1 MDDLLGDF
9 VAETRETLEA
19 LSGEIVAWELAPDDR
34 SRLDAIF
41 RFVHT
46 VKGSCGF
53 LDLPRLEKLSHAAE
67 DVLADCRGDR
77 RRPDAA
83 LVSAVLGV
91 IDRIAEL
98 TDAIESGAIIPDAE
112 DALLIAAL
120 QPQAGAAPAPAAPEV
135 PAEAPAAVQAEDDIL
150 ASALA
155 AIAEVGEIAIEE
167 IDEPVVE
174 AEPIAAAAPSPAPQ
188 APATPS
194 TGAQTPR
201 AVARTI
207 RLPVDLLD
215 RMMAGVSDMVL
226 ARNELA
232 RRLRENGSDSSTE
245 VSFERLSHCIAEMRD
260 SITRTRMARVENLF
274 TALPRMVRDISA
286 ELGKQVTLEVDGG
299 DVELDREMIEM
310 IRDPLTHIVRN
321 AIDHGIETPEA
332 RVAVGKPMSG
342 RLHVSARQVGNQIL
356 IEVIDD
362 GRGIDADRLVAKAIG
377 AGILS
382 QERAATLNWER
393 KLELIFE
400 PGLSTA
406 QAVTAISGR
415 GVGMDV
421 VRANVERIGGLVDIE
436 SRPGQGLRL
445 TLRVPLTL
453 TIIPALTIS
462 GGGQHFAIPRS
473 AIDEIVRIGGEAV
486 RIGELGGA
494 RIVFIRGTR
503 LPVVSLAS
511 VLGVEERGDT
521 TNLVVLKLSGGA
533 RYALAVEA
541 VHDHEELV
549 VKPAAPV
556 VMACGIYGGTT
567 LPDNSRPMLLLDVAG
582 VAEKAG
588 VRREDKAEAVSDD
601 HEEEAQEAGAV
612 PVLLFRDLDG
622 IERGIPLALVERI
635 EDCFAGSISKTAGRE
650 RLNIDGRLVPLVSCG
665 APIVDSKVRV
675 LRMRDGPEELAYAI
689 DSVIDIV
696 PVTIELQRS
705 MIPGPVAGVMLVEE
719 RPVEFLDAFWLF
731 AQGLGSAAKADKR
744 PVCLLS
750 DEDPWTRQV
759 LGPLVDAAG
768 YTVIYS
774 EDESAAPADLVIMA
788 DGADHPAE
796 LGAGAVVRL
805 RQGMEERGGS
815 PGSLWRYDRIGLAE
829 ELRRHWNK
837 RSA

>member
-19 LSGEIVAWELAPDDR
+19 LTGEIVAWEAAPDDR
-34 SRLDAIF
+34 ARLDSIF

-53 LDLPRLEKLSHAAE
+53 LDLPRLERLSHAAE
-67 DVLADCRGDR
+67 DVLADVRGDR
-77 RRPDAA
+77 RKPDAQ
-83 LVSAVLGV
+83 LVSAVLAV
-91 IDRIAEL
+91 IDRIVEL
-98 TDAIESGAIIPDAE
+98 ADAIESGTAIADSDE
-112 DALLIAAL
+112 HLIAAL
-120 QPQAGAAPAPAAPEV
+120 QPGAAEAAATGAPRLAAEPV
-135 PAEAPAAVQAEDDIL
+135 QPAEQQGGGS
-150 ASALA
+150 ASSA
-155 AIAEVGEIAIEE
+155 
-167 IDEPVVE
+167 
-174 AEPIAAAAPSPAPQ
+174 
-188 APATPS
+188 
-194 TGAQTPR
+194 R
-201 AVARTI
+201 AVSRTI

-232 RRLRENGSDSSTE
+232 RRLRDSGAESATD
-245 VSFERLSHCIAEMRD
+245 VAFERLSICVAEMRD
-260 SITRTRMARVENLF
+260 AITRTRMARVENLF
-274 TALPRMVRDISA
+274 TALPHMVRDISA
-286 ELGKQVTLEVDGG
+286 ELGKLVQLEIDGG

-321 AIDHGIETPEA
+321 AIDHGIEPPEA
-332 RVAVGKPMSG
+332 RILAGKPKTG

-362 GRGIDADRLVAKAIG
+362 GRGIDADRLVQKALAVGLIN
-377 AGILS
+377 
-382 QERAATLNWER
+382 QDRAASLSWER

-406 QAVTAISGR
+406 QQVTAISGR

-421 VRANVERIGGLVDIE
+421 VRANVERIGGLVDID

-473 AIDEIVRIGGEAV
+473 AIDEIVRIGGETV
-486 RIGELGGA
+486 KMGTLGGA
-494 RIVFIRGTR
+494 DIVFIRGTR
-503 LPVVSLAS
+503 LPVVSLGDVIGLEA
-511 VLGVEERGDT
+511 RGNQ

-588 VRREDKAEAVSDD
+588 VGRDDKNADAAP
-601 HEEEAQEAGAV
+601 EEAEEIVQDDSAV

-635 EDCFAGSISKTAGRE
+635 EDCFASAISRTAGRI
-650 RLNIDGRLVPLVSCG
+650 RLNIDGRLVPLISCG
-665 APIVDSKVRV
+665 APIPDMKARV
-675 LRMRDGPEELAYAI
+675 LRMRDGDEEIAYAI
-689 DSVIDIV
+689 ETVIDIV
-696 PVTIELQRS
+696 PIPIVLQRS
-705 MIPGPVAGVMLVEE
+705 TEPGPVAGVMLIEE
-719 RPVEFLDAFWLF
+719 RPIEFLDPFWLF
-731 AQGLGSAAKADKR
+731 AQGSGASPAALDR
-744 PVCLLS
+744 PICLLS
-750 DEDPWTRQV
+750 DGDPWTRQV
-759 LGPLVDAAG
+759 LAPLVESAG
-768 YTVIYS
+768 YQVVYDTEAS
-774 EDESAAPADLVIMA
+774 QTTADLVILSDA
-788 DGADHPAE
+788 SPVRSIEGSR
-796 LGAGAVVRL
+796 VVRL
-805 RQGMEERGGS
+805 RATAEERGAS
-815 PGSLWRYDRIGLAE
+815 PESLWRYDRAGLTA
-829 ELRRHWNK
+829 ELRKHWNE